1 MDDAEHFED
10 PDAAEGSE
18 DQEELDDLEDIAP
31 LVLQDVDFEV
41 GDSVV
46 YPHHGAGKVLKKEMK
61 TVLGE
66 SREYL
71 TVKIL
76 HNDMTVMV
84 PTENA
89 AAAGLRRVMDEETI
103 RKVMAVLQDECS
115 VMPKNWNR
123 RFKHNRDK
131 IKTGD
136 IYDLADVVRNLA
148 VREHQKGL
156 STGEKQMFTR
166 ARRILA
172 SEMMYALGM
181 DEEQVDAHL
190 SSVILEGAGNATP
203 VGVGS
208 E

>member
-1 MDDAEHFED
+1 LDDAEHFED

>member
-1 MDDAEHFED
+1 VDDAEHFED
-10 PDAAEGSE
+10 PDAAEGAE
-18 DQEELDDLEDIAP
+18 DQEHLDDLDDIAP
-31 LVLQDVDFEV
+31 LIPQENFEI

-89 AAAGLRRVMDEETI
+89 AAAGLRRVMDEDTI
-103 RKVMAVLQDECS
+103 LKVTAVLQDECS
-115 VMPKNWNR
+115 EMPKNWNR

-166 ARRILA
+166 ARRILV
-172 SEMMYALGM
+172 SEMMYALSM